1 MFAVSFVFAQIMEH
15 LPWFV
20 FRQCVVEISAKA
32 CISKNACTQ
41 FYRFYAYIQQLK
53 FDIGQF
59 CRCFHAISIRY
70 RSFFP
75 QSVSPNGLAI
85 IKLCHHN
92 YLININDLIYF
103 KLPRLPNFGLLE
115 DLKLACA

>member
-92 YLININDLIYF
+92 YLT
-103 KLPRLPNFGLLE
+103 
-115 DLKLACA
+115 